1 MARQA
6 RIDASGAL
14 HHITVRG
21 IERLKISRE
30 GTPIAMNFEAAYRYS
45 VRRLDPLFCVGLDA
59 QSFASSAGHRACSHF
74 QPLSNLMRRVVT
86 GYAAR
91 LSQTALS

>member
-21 IERLKISRE
+21 IERLTISRE
-30 GTPIAMNFEAAYRYS
+30 GTPIAMNFEAA
-45 VRRLDPLFCVGLDA
+45 
-59 QSFASSAGHRACSHF
+59 
-74 QPLSNLMRRVVT
+74 
-86 GYAAR
+86 
-91 LSQTALS
+91 